1 MTVQN
6 IALITGLILL
16 IVFFNF
22 FIRIYNKLVMLKNNY
37 EKAFRNIDVILM
49 QRAEEV
55 PELVK
60 VASKFMEHETELLTN
75 LTKLRTDFLNSKSVG
90 EKIENANEF
99 SKTMK
104 NLFAVSENYPTLA
117 SNSNFL
123 ELQRRVSQMEDK
135 IADRREFFND
145 SINLYNVGIEE
156 FPNFILAKMLGY
168 KSQSLFDVTP
178 EEKKY
183 DGIQF

>member
-1 MTVQN
+1 MSAQN
-6 IALITGLILL
+6 IALIVGLILVIIL
-16 IVFFNF
+16 VNF
-22 FIRIYNKLVMLKNNY
+22 FIGTYNKLVMLKNNF

-49 QRAEEV
+49 QRADEV

-60 VASKFMEHETELLTN
+60 VASKFMEHETAMLTN
-75 LTKLRTDFLNSKSVG
+75 LTKLRTDFLNSKTVD

-99 SKTMK
+99 SKSLKT
-104 NLFAVSENYPTLA
+104 LFAVSENYPTLA

-145 SINLYNVGIEE
+145 SVNLYNIGIQE
-156 FPNFILAKMLGY
+156 FPNLILAKMLGY
-168 KSQSLFDVTP
+168 HTQTLFEVST
-178 EEKKY
+178 EEKAY
-183 DGIQF
+183 NGIQF